1 MFNYKTFNN
10 FLVFLLISIL
20 FSTIVKLTKVH
31 TKSISYKINLT
42 DIPDNKIITNQSV
55 DSIKLTVSSFGLDF
69 IKYYLSN
76 QVINISSKDILDNS
90 QSYVITQSN
99 SYSQIDNFITPK
111 FELISIN
118 FDSLFFDYDRL
129 GTKNVPVVLNSII
142 NFSQGFDYFEN
153 FTLIP
158 DSISVI
164 GPELALKSINTI
176 KTKELILDNLK
187 SSFNEDLEL
196 DIQNTTNLKYST
208 KSIKLLIDVE
218 KSTESMLDIPIS
230 IINIPNDI
238 KLNYYPKM
246 IKVSFTVS
254 LDNYQN
260 YSSKDFKIICDFNQI
275 SQNGKL
281 TPEVMK
287 QPNLIK
293 NLRLI
298 NKIGDLNLKQLLEWY
313 PFLRG
318 N

>member
-1 MFNYKTFNN
+1 MTNDKLNIFNYKTFNN
-10 FLVFLLISIL
+10 FFIFLLISIL

-31 TKSISYKINLT
+31 TKSISYKINLV
-42 DIPDNKIITNQSV
+42 DIPDNKIISNQSV

-99 SYSQIDNFITPK
+99 SYSQIDNFITPE

-129 GTKNVPVVLNSII
+129 RTKNVPVVLNSSI
-142 NFSQGFDYFEN
+142 NFSQGFDYFKN
-153 FTLIP
+153 FTLTP

-164 GPELALKSINTI
+164 GPELVLESINAVT
-176 KTKELILDNLK
+176 TKELILDNLK
-187 SSFNEDLEL
+187 SSIDQNLLL
-196 DIQNTTNLKYST
+196 DIQNTNLKYSN
-208 KSIKLLIDVE
+208 KFVKLLIDVE
-218 KSTESMLDIPIS
+218 KSTESILDIPVS
-230 IINIPNDI
+230 IINIPKDI

-246 IKVSFTVS
+246 IKISFTVS

-260 YSSKDFKIICDFNQI
+260 YTSKDFKIICDFNQI
-275 SQNGKL
+275 SLDGKL
-281 TPEVMK
+281 TPKVIN

-298 NKIGDLNLKQLLEWY
+298 NNEIQYVFLK
-313 PFLRG
+313 
-318 N
+318 

>member
-1 MFNYKTFNN
+1 MTNDKLNIFNYKTFNN
-10 FLVFLLISIL
+10 FLIFLLISIL

-31 TKSISYKINLT
+31 TQSISYKINLV
-42 DIPDNKIITNQSV
+42 DIPDNKIITKQSA

-76 QVINISSKDILDNS
+76 QVINISSNDILDNS

-99 SYSQIDNFITPK
+99 SFSQIDNFITPK
-111 FELISIN
+111 FELVSIN

-129 GTKNVPVVLNSII
+129 RTKKVPVILNSSI

-164 GPELALKSINTI
+164 GSELVLESINAVT
-176 KTKELILDNLK
+176 TKELILDNLK
-187 SSFNEDLEL
+187 SSVNENLLL
-196 DIQNTTNLKYST
+196 DIRNTNLKYSN
-208 KSIKLLIDVE
+208 KSVKLFIDVE
-218 KSTESMLDIPIS
+218 KSTESILDIPVS
-230 IINIPNDI
+230 IINIPKDI
-238 KLNYYPKM
+238 ELNYYPKM
-246 IKVSFTVS
+246 IKISFTVS
-254 LDNYQN
+254 LDNYQS

-275 SQNGKL
+275 SLNGKL
-281 TPEVMK
+281 TPEVIN

-298 NKIGDLNLKQLLEWY
+298 NNEIQYVFLK
-313 PFLRG
+313 
-318 N
+318 

>member
-1 MFNYKTFNN
+1 
-10 FLVFLLISIL
+10 L

-31 TKSISYKINLT
+31 TKSISYKINLV
-42 DIPDNKIITNQSV
+42 DIPDDKIISNQSV

-129 GTKNVPVVLNSII
+129 RTKNVPVVLNSSI

-153 FTLIP
+153 FTLTP

-164 GPELALKSINTI
+164 GPELVLESINAVT
-176 KTKELILDNLK
+176 TKELILDNLK
-187 SSFNEDLEL
+187 SSINQNLLL
-196 DIQNTTNLKYST
+196 DIQNTNLKYSN
-208 KSIKLLIDVE
+208 KFVKLLIDVE
-218 KSTESMLDIPIS
+218 KSTESILDIPVS
-230 IINIPNDI
+230 IINIPKDI

-246 IKVSFTVS
+246 IKISFTVS

-275 SQNGKL
+275 SLDGKL
-281 TPEVMK
+281 TPKVIN

-298 NKIGDLNLKQLLEWY
+298 NNEIQFVFLK
-313 PFLRG
+313 
-318 N
+318 

>member
-1 MFNYKTFNN
+1 MTNDKLNIFNYKTFNN
-10 FLVFLLISIL
+10 FLIFLLISIL

-31 TKSISYKINLT
+31 TQSISYKINLV
-42 DIPDNKIITNQSV
+42 DIPDNKIITKQSA

-76 QVINISSKDILDNS
+76 QVINISSNDILDNS

-99 SYSQIDNFITPK
+99 SFSQIDNFITPK
-111 FELISIN
+111 FELVSIN

-129 GTKNVPVVLNSII
+129 RTKKVPVILNSSI

-164 GPELALKSINTI
+164 GSELVLESINAVT
-176 KTKELILDNLK
+176 TKELILDNLK
-187 SSFNEDLEL
+187 SSVNENLLL
-196 DIQNTTNLKYST
+196 DIRNTNLKYSN
-208 KSIKLLIDVE
+208 KSVKLFIDVE
-218 KSTESMLDIPIS
+218 KSTESILDIPVS
-230 IINIPNDI
+230 IINIPKDI
-238 KLNYYPKM
+238 ELNYYPKM
-246 IKVSFTVS
+246 IKISFTVS

-275 SQNGKL
+275 SLNGKL
-281 TPEVMK
+281 TPEVIN

-298 NKIGDLNLKQLLEWY
+298 NNEIQYVFLK
-313 PFLRG
+313 
-318 N
+318 

>member
-1 MFNYKTFNN
+1 MTNDKLNIFNYKTFNN
-10 FLVFLLISIL
+10 FFIFLLISIL

-31 TKSISYKINLT
+31 TKSISYKINLV
-42 DIPDNKIITNQSV
+42 DIPDNKIISNQSV

-129 GTKNVPVVLNSII
+129 RTKNVPVVLNSSI

-153 FTLIP
+153 FTLTP

-164 GPELALKSINTI
+164 GPELVLESINAVT
-176 KTKELILDNLK
+176 TKELILDNLK
-187 SSFNEDLEL
+187 SSINQNLLL
-196 DIQNTTNLKYST
+196 DIQNTNLKYSN
-208 KSIKLLIDVE
+208 KSVKLLIDVE
-218 KSTESMLDIPIS
+218 KSTESILDIPIS
-230 IINIPNDI
+230 IINIPKDI

-246 IKVSFTVS
+246 IKISFTVS

-275 SQNGKL
+275 SLDGKL
-281 TPEVMK
+281 TPKVIN

-298 NKIGDLNLKQLLEWY
+298 NNEIQYVFLK
-313 PFLRG
+313 
-318 N
+318 

>member
-1 MFNYKTFNN
+1 MTNDKLNIFNYKTFNN
-10 FLVFLLISIL
+10 FFIFLLISIL

-31 TKSISYKINLT
+31 TKSISYKINLV
-42 DIPDNKIITNQSV
+42 DIPDNKIISNQSV

-129 GTKNVPVVLNSII
+129 RTKNVPVVLNSSI

-153 FTLIP
+153 FTLTP

-164 GPELALKSINTI
+164 GPELVLESINAVT
-176 KTKELILDNLK
+176 TKELILDNLK
-187 SSFNEDLEL
+187 SSINQNLLL
-196 DIQNTTNLKYST
+196 DIQNTNLKYSN
-208 KSIKLLIDVE
+208 KFVKLLIDVE
-218 KSTESMLDIPIS
+218 KSTESILDIPVS
-230 IINIPNDI
+230 IINIPKDI

-246 IKVSFTVS
+246 IKISFTVS

-275 SQNGKL
+275 SLDGKL
-281 TPEVMK
+281 TPKVIN

-298 NKIGDLNLKQLLEWY
+298 NNKIQYVFLK
-313 PFLRG
+313 
-318 N
+318 

>member
-1 MFNYKTFNN
+1 MTNHKLNMFNYKTFNN

-129 GTKNVPVVLNSII
+129 GIKNVPVVLNSII

-158 DSISVI
+158 DSIAVI
-164 GPELALKSINTI
+164 GPELFLKSINTI

-298 NKIGDLNLKQLLEWY
+298 NKDIQYVFLK
-313 PFLRG
+313 
-318 N
+318 

>member
-1 MFNYKTFNN
+1 MTNDKLNIFNYKTFNN
-10 FLVFLLISIL
+10 FLIFLLISIL

-31 TKSISYKINLT
+31 TQSISYKINLV
-42 DIPDNKIITNQSV
+42 DIPDNKIITKQSA

-76 QVINISSKDILDNS
+76 QVINISSNDILDNS

-111 FELISIN
+111 FELVSIN
-118 FDSLFFDYDRL
+118 FDSLFFEYDRL
-129 GTKNVPVVLNSII
+129 RTKNVPVVLNSLI
-142 NFSQGFDYFEN
+142 NFSQGYDYFEN
-153 FTLIP
+153 FTLTP
-158 DSISVI
+158 DSISLI
-164 GPELALKSINTI
+164 GSELVLESINAVT
-176 KTKELILDNLK
+176 TKELILDNLK
-187 SSFNEDLEL
+187 SSVNENLLL
-196 DIQNTTNLKYST
+196 DIQNTNLKYSN
-208 KSIKLLIDVE
+208 KSVKLFIDVE
-218 KSTESMLDIPIS
+218 KSTESILDIPVS

-275 SQNGKL
+275 SLNGKL
-281 TPEVMK
+281 TPEVIN

-298 NKIGDLNLKQLLEWY
+298 NNEIQYVFLK
-313 PFLRG
+313 
-318 N
+318 

>member
-1 MFNYKTFNN
+1 MTNDKLNIFNYKTFNN
-10 FLVFLLISIL
+10 FFIFLLISIL

-31 TKSISYKINLT
+31 TKSISYKINLV
-42 DIPDNKIITNQSV
+42 DIPDDKIISNQSV

-129 GTKNVPVVLNSII
+129 RTKKVPVILNSSI

-153 FTLIP
+153 FTLTP

-164 GPELALKSINTI
+164 GSELVLEPINTVT
-176 KTKELILDNLK
+176 TKELILDNLK
-187 SSFNEDLEL
+187 SSVNENLLL
-196 DIQNTTNLKYST
+196 DIQNTNLKYSN
-208 KSIKLLIDVE
+208 KSVKLFIDVE
-218 KSTESMLDIPIS
+218 KSTESILDIPVS
-230 IINIPNDI
+230 IINIPKDI
-238 KLNYYPKM
+238 ELNYYPKM
-246 IKVSFTVS
+246 IKISFTVS

-275 SQNGKL
+275 SLNGKL
-281 TPEVMK
+281 TPEVIN

-298 NKIGDLNLKQLLEWY
+298 NNEIQYVFLK
-313 PFLRG
+313 
-318 N
+318 

>member
-1 MFNYKTFNN
+1 MTNDKLNIFNYKTFNN
-10 FLVFLLISIL
+10 FLIFLLISIL

-31 TKSISYKINLT
+31 TKSISYKINLV
-42 DIPDNKIITNQSV
+42 DIPDDKIISNQSV

-76 QVINISSKDILDNS
+76 QVINISSNDILDNS

-99 SYSQIDNFITPK
+99 SFSQIDNFITPK
-111 FELISIN
+111 FELVSIN

-129 GTKNVPVVLNSII
+129 RTKKVPVILNSSI

-164 GPELALKSINTI
+164 GSELVLESINAVT
-176 KTKELILDNLK
+176 TKELILDNLK
-187 SSFNEDLEL
+187 SSVNENLLL
-196 DIQNTTNLKYST
+196 DIRNTNLKYSN
-208 KSIKLLIDVE
+208 KSVKLFIDVE
-218 KSTESMLDIPIS
+218 KSTESILDIPVS
-230 IINIPNDI
+230 IINIPKDI
-238 KLNYYPKM
+238 ELNYYPKM
-246 IKVSFTVS
+246 IKISFTVS
-254 LDNYQN
+254 LDNYQS

-275 SQNGKL
+275 SLNGKL
-281 TPEVMK
+281 TPEVIN

-298 NKIGDLNLKQLLEWY
+298 NNEIQYVFLK
-313 PFLRG
+313 
-318 N
+318 

>member
-1 MFNYKTFNN
+1 
-10 FLVFLLISIL
+10 L

-31 TKSISYKINLT
+31 TKSISYKINLV
-42 DIPDNKIITNQSV
+42 DIPDDKIISNQSV

-129 GTKNVPVVLNSII
+129 RTKNVPVVLNSSI

-164 GPELALKSINTI
+164 GPELVLESINAVT
-176 KTKELILDNLK
+176 TKELILDNLK
-187 SSFNEDLEL
+187 SSINQNLLL
-196 DIQNTTNLKYST
+196 DIQNTNLKYSN
-208 KSIKLLIDVE
+208 KFVKLLINVE
-218 KSTESMLDIPIS
+218 KSTESILDIPVS
-230 IINIPNDI
+230 IINIPKDI

-246 IKVSFTVS
+246 IKISFTVS

-275 SQNGKL
+275 SLDGKL
-281 TPEVMK
+281 TPKVIN

-298 NKIGDLNLKQLLEWY
+298 NNEIQYVFLK
-313 PFLRG
+313 
-318 N
+318 

>member
-1 MFNYKTFNN
+1 MTNDKLNIFNYKTFNN
-10 FLVFLLISIL
+10 FFIFLLISIL

-31 TKSISYKINLT
+31 TKSISYKINLV
-42 DIPDNKIITNQSV
+42 DIPDNKIISNQSV

-129 GTKNVPVVLNSII
+129 RTKNVPVVLNSSI

-164 GPELALKSINTI
+164 GPELVLESINAVT
-176 KTKELILDNLK
+176 TKELILDNLK
-187 SSFNEDLEL
+187 SSIDENLLL
-196 DIQNTTNLKYST
+196 DIQNTNLKYSN
-208 KSIKLLIDVE
+208 KSVKLLIDVE
-218 KSTESMLDIPIS
+218 KSTESILDIPIS
-230 IINIPNDI
+230 IINIPKDI

-246 IKVSFTVS
+246 IKISFTVS

-275 SQNGKL
+275 SLDGKL
-281 TPEVMK
+281 TPKVIN

-298 NKIGDLNLKQLLEWY
+298 NNEIQYVFLK
-313 PFLRG
+313 
-318 N
+318 

>member
-1 MFNYKTFNN
+1 MTNDKLNIFNYKRFNN
-10 FLVFLLISIL
+10 FFIFLLISIL

-31 TKSISYKINLT
+31 TKSISYKINLV
-42 DIPDNKIITNQSV
+42 DIPDNKIISNQSV

-129 GTKNVPVVLNSII
+129 RTKNVPVVLNSSI

-164 GPELALKSINTI
+164 GPELVLESINAVT
-176 KTKELILDNLK
+176 TKELILDNLK
-187 SSFNEDLEL
+187 SSINQNLLL
-196 DIQNTTNLKYST
+196 DIQNTNLKYSN
-208 KSIKLLIDVE
+208 KFVKLLIDVE
-218 KSTESMLDIPIS
+218 KSTESILDIPVS
-230 IINIPNDI
+230 ITNIPKDI

-246 IKVSFTVS
+246 IKISFTVS

-275 SQNGKL
+275 SLDGKL
-281 TPEVMK
+281 TPKVIN

-298 NKIGDLNLKQLLEWY
+298 NNEIQYVFLK
-313 PFLRG
+313 
-318 N
+318 

>member
-1 MFNYKTFNN
+1 MTNDKLNIFNYKTFNN
-10 FLVFLLISIL
+10 FFIFLLISIL

-31 TKSISYKINLT
+31 TKSISYKINLV
-42 DIPDNKIITNQSV
+42 DIPDDKIISNQSV

-129 GTKNVPVVLNSII
+129 RTKNIPVVLNSSI

-164 GPELALKSINTI
+164 GPELVLESINAVT
-176 KTKELILDNLK
+176 TKELILDNLK
-187 SSFNEDLEL
+187 SSINQNLLL
-196 DIQNTTNLKYST
+196 DIQNTNLKYSN
-208 KSIKLLIDVE
+208 KFVKLLIDVE
-218 KSTESMLDIPIS
+218 KSTESILDIPVS
-230 IINIPNDI
+230 IINIPKDI

-246 IKVSFTVS
+246 IKISFTVS

-260 YSSKDFKIICDFNQI
+260 YSSEDFKIICDFNQI
-275 SQNGKL
+275 SLDGKL
-281 TPEVMK
+281 TPKVIN

-298 NKIGDLNLKQLLEWY
+298 NNKIQYVFLK
-313 PFLRG
+313 
-318 N
+318 

>member
-1 MFNYKTFNN
+1 MTNDKLNIFNYKTFNN
-10 FLVFLLISIL
+10 FLIFLLISIL

-31 TKSISYKINLT
+31 TQSISYKVNLV
-42 DIPDNKIITNQSV
+42 DIPDNKIITKQSA

-129 GTKNVPVVLNSII
+129 RTKNVPVVLNSSI
-142 NFSQGFDYFEN
+142 NFSQGFDYFKN
-153 FTLIP
+153 FTLTP
-158 DSISVI
+158 DSISLI
-164 GPELALKSINTI
+164 GPELVLESINAVT
-176 KTKELILDNLK
+176 TKELILDNLK
-187 SSFNEDLEL
+187 SSINQNLFL
-196 DIQNTTNLKYST
+196 DIQNTNLKYSN
-208 KSIKLLIDVE
+208 KSVKLLIDVE
-218 KSTESMLDIPIS
+218 KSTESILDIPIS
-230 IINIPNDI
+230 IINIPKDI

-246 IKVSFTVS
+246 IKISFTVS
-254 LDNYQN
+254 LNNYQN

-275 SQNGKL
+275 SLDGKL
-281 TPEVMK
+281 TPKVIN

-298 NKIGDLNLKQLLEWY
+298 NNKIQYVFLK
-313 PFLRG
+313 
-318 N
+318 

>member
-1 MFNYKTFNN
+1 MTNDKLNIFNYKTFNN
-10 FLVFLLISIL
+10 FFIFLLISIL

-31 TKSISYKINLT
+31 TKSISYKINLV
-42 DIPDNKIITNQSV
+42 DIPDNKIISNQSV

-129 GTKNVPVVLNSII
+129 RTKNIPVVLNSSI

-164 GPELALKSINTI
+164 GPELVLESINAVT
-176 KTKELILDNLK
+176 TKELILDNLK
-187 SSFNEDLEL
+187 SSINQNLLL
-196 DIQNTTNLKYST
+196 DIQNTNLKYSN
-208 KSIKLLIDVE
+208 KSVKLLIDVE
-218 KSTESMLDIPIS
+218 KSTESILDIPVS
-230 IINIPNDI
+230 IINIPKDI

-246 IKVSFTVS
+246 IKISFTVS

-275 SQNGKL
+275 SLDGKL
-281 TPEVMK
+281 TPKVIN

-298 NKIGDLNLKQLLEWY
+298 NNEIQYVFLK
-313 PFLRG
+313 
-318 N
+318 